1 MKVLRSFIFKKGP
14 LAFIPQ
20 KAFLNAIKR
29 GDRQEVKAYSD
40 FCKNQNVSASFRDDL
55 IGTAKDHI
63 SITDR
68 NSILIEVIQEGWLPT
83 KRHLLFTCF
92 NECATL
98 KRWDLV
104 EKLSPYKNWSKGLAN
119 RCAWA
124 LLVKNDTPDH
134 VVERFLENHPVEAF
148 VDALDINRKTYY
160 GEATSS
166 NYMTVFGAVSRFGS
180 SRAFLQVLQQN
191 PGTILS
197 GKDCEGFKTRAKP
210 IGVNVLK
217 ELENRGVRFE
227 DIMDHHPETTFEEKM
242 KLLEKWLPSLGQE
255 IKKLRAQQKS
265 ENEHVILQS
274 ETPQTAGPTLNI
286 SGLRL

>member
-1 MKVLRSFIFKKGP
+1 MKFLRSFIFKKGP
-14 LAFIPQ
+14 LAILPQ
-20 KAFLNAIKR
+20 QALINAVKR

-40 FCKNQNVSASFRDDL
+40 FCKNQNISDGFRDNL
-55 IGTAKDHI
+55 IGIAKDHS
-63 SITDR
+63 SITDCD
-68 NSILIEVIQEGWLPT
+68 SMLIEVIQEGWIPQ

-98 KRWDLV
+98 KRWDLI
-104 EKLSPYKNWSKGLAN
+104 EKLSKYKDWSKGLAN
-119 RCAWA
+119 RCAWV

-134 VVERFLENHPVEAF
+134 VVERFLEKHPVEAF
-148 VDALDINRKTYY
+148 VDALDINRTTYY
-160 GEATSS
+160 GEETSS

-180 SRAFLQVLQQN
+180 SRAFLQVLLQN

-197 GKDCEGFKTRAKP
+197 GKDCEGLKTRTKP

-217 ELENRGVRFE
+217 ELESRGVKFE
-227 DIMDHHPETTFEEKM
+227 DIMDHYPETTFQEKM
-242 KLLEKWLPSLGQE
+242 KLLEKWLPSLDQD

-274 ETPQTAGPTLNI
+274 QTPQTAGPTLHI
-286 SGLRL
+286 SSPRL